1 MHNTSGLQV
10 SGSYRNIIKIALP
23 ISVAILIPQLN
34 ILTNTIFLGYYQPAG
49 VSFTTSDLLA
59 ASGVAGIYYL
69 TMAMVDYGLV
79 SGILMMMSR
88 KAGENDRQGVGHLF
102 TNGVLICLALS
113 MILVLLSYWLAPLLF
128 QWTIHEKHVQTAAID
143 FIRIRLWGLPFL
155 VVCQLSNSF
164 FLAISRSRLIIVGSG
179 IQTLVNILFDYLLI
193 FGIGF
198 FPEMGLDGTALASV
212 ISEFVYM
219 LVAFTILHYGPRFAE
234 FSLNYLVN
242 LEWALLRKMII
253 KSSPLLMQY
262 FLSIGAWEVFF
273 IYVEHLG
280 KTESALSQIYRSV
293 FGLVG
298 VAAWALASTC
308 NSMVSNLLGQRAVDD
323 VIPLIKRIVSISF
336 LIAFILGLPLLFF
349 PHFFLGLLTADQH
362 LVETG
367 VTSLQIVVLA
377 TWMLSVSTIVFHAV
391 IGTGRTTLNMIFEL
405 IAICLY
411 LAYNTVVIEWMRL
424 PLPFAWLSEFVY
436 WFSLFAL
443 SFGFFYSGRW
453 KRHAL
458 EM

>member
-1 MHNTSGLQV
+1 MHNPDGLQV

-49 VSFTTSDLLA
+49 MACTTSDLLA

-102 TNGVLICLALS
+102 TNGVLICLILS
-113 MILVLLSYWLAPLLF
+113 IVLVLVSCWLAPVLF
-128 QWTIHEKHVQTAAID
+128 RLTIHEEKVRNAAID
-143 FIRIRLWGLPFL
+143 FIRIRIWGLPFL

-164 FLAISRSRLIIVGSG
+164 FLAISRSRLIVIGSG
-179 IQTLVNILFDYLLI
+179 IQTLVNIALDYLLI
-193 FGIGF
+193 FGIAF

-219 LVAFTILHYGPRFAE
+219 LVAFTILHYGRRFAD
-234 FSLNYLVN
+234 FALHYVRNM
-242 LEWALLRKMII
+242 EWALQRKMII
-253 KSSPLLMQY
+253 KSLPLLMQY

-280 KTESALSQIYRSV
+280 STESALSQIYRSV

-308 NSMVSNLLGQRAVDD
+308 NSMVSNLIGQQALED
-323 VIPLIKRIVSISF
+323 VIPLVKRIAMISLSIA
-336 LIAFILGLPLLFF
+336 IVLGLPLLCF
-349 PHFFLGLLTADQH
+349 PHFFLSKLTADQQ
-362 LVETG
+362 LIAKGT
-367 VTSLQIVVLA
+367 TSLQIVVLA

-391 IGTGRTTLNMIFEL
+391 VGTGRTTINMLFEFV
-405 IAICLY
+405 AIILY
-411 LAYNTVVIEWMRL
+411 LGYNTIVIEYLRM
-424 PLPFAWLSEFVY
+424 PLPYAWLSEFVY

-443 SFGFFYSGRW
+443 SFLFFYTGRW
-453 KRHAL
+453 RRHAL

>member
-1 MHNTSGLQV
+1 MHTTSGLQV
-10 SGSYRNIIKIALP
+10 TNSYRNIIRIALP

-34 ILTNTIFLGYYQPAG
+34 ILTNTIFLGYYQPQG
-49 VSFTTSDLLA
+49 MSFNTSDLLA

-79 SGILMMMSR
+79 SGVLMMMSR
-88 KAGENDRQGVGHLF
+88 KAGENDKPGVGHLF
-102 TNGVLICLALS
+102 TNGVWICLALS
-113 MILVLLSYWLAPLLF
+113 TLLALLSWWLAPWLF
-128 QWTIHEKHVQTAAID
+128 RLSIHEENVRTAAID
-143 FIRIRLWGLPFL
+143 FIRIRIWGLPFL
-155 VVCQLSNSF
+155 VICQLSNSF
-164 FLAISRSRLIIVGSG
+164 FLAISRSRLIIIGSG
-179 IQTLVNILFDYLLI
+179 IQTLVNIMFDYLLI
-193 FGIGF
+193 FGIGS

-212 ISEFVYM
+212 ISEFAYM
-219 LVAFTILHYGPRFAE
+219 LVAFIILHYGNRFTA
-234 FSLNYLVN
+234 FSLRYFAN
-242 LEWALLRKMII
+242 LEWALMRKMIV
-253 KSSPLLMQY
+253 KSLPLLMQY

-308 NSMVSNLLGQRAVDD
+308 NSMVSNLLGQKAISD
-323 VIPLIKRIVSISF
+323 VIPLIKRIVSLSF
-336 LIAFILGLPLLFF
+336 LIAFVLGLPLLFF
-349 PHFFLGLLTADQH
+349 PHFFLSLLTSDQH

-367 VTSLQIVVLA
+367 ATSLQIVVLA

-391 IGTGRTTLNMIFEL
+391 IGTGRTTLNMFFEL
-405 IAICLY
+405 VAICFY

-436 WFSLFAL
+436 WFTLFAL
-443 SFGFFYSGRW
+443 SFAFFYSGRW